1 MFILGRVNF
10 RSFIFGLPSKQNRWG
25 RKGNL
30 ERFAQPNIPNL
41 ANLDKF
47 LPPFP
52 FPLVL
57 AFHLILANKSALLP
71 KFVLK

>member
-41 ANLDKF
+41 ANLDKENARGPP
-47 LPPFP
+47 PPFP
-52 FPLVL
+52 LD
-57 AFHLILANKSALLP
+57 KSALLP